1 MRGDELR
8 LRRCMELVL
17 DRFASLG
24 LSVRLFLDRIGRFS
38 RFASR
43 TLTLVFTQPSTWM
56 RWRQIGPLLYSVG
69 ASSVIVVSIT
79 GAFIGMILALEGFD
93 QFAALGQE
101 AQMGGVIAAAV
112 VKQIGPV
119 LAAVMLAGRVGG
131 ALAAELG
138 TMKVTEQL
146 DAMRAMSAD
155 PIKTLVVPRVVACV
169 IMTPILTIYSDL
181 LGILGSFGIICGM
194 YGVTRA
200 DYWYSTTQ
208 FLSGW
213 DPLNG
218 VIKSL
223 AFGLAIGLISCYRG
237 FRCEGG
243 AAGVG
248 RASTQSF
255 VASFLTIIVVNLLL
269 AQFLQSL
276 QRWIDPET
284 LRTLAS

>member
-1 MRGDELR
+1 MALALAR
-8 LRRCMELVL
+8 LS
-17 DRFASLG
+17 SLG
-24 LSVRLFLDRIGRFS
+24 LSVRLFFDRIGRFS
-38 RFASR
+38 RFAGR
-43 TLTLVFTQPSTWM
+43 TFALIATHPSAWM
-56 RWRQIGPLLYSVG
+56 HWRNIGPLLYSVG
-69 ASSVIVVSIT
+69 ASSVIVVSVT
-79 GAFIGMILALEGFD
+79 GAFIGMILALEGYD

-138 TMKVTEQL
+138 TMNVTEQL

-169 IMTPILTIYSDL
+169 VMTPILTIYSDL
-181 LGILGSFGIICGM
+181 LGILGSFGIICGL

-218 VIKSL
+218 VLKSL

-255 VASFLTIIVVNLLL
+255 VASFLTIIVINLLL

-284 LRTLAS
+284 VRTLAS

>member
-1 MRGDELR
+1 MILA
-8 LRRCMELVL
+8 LTQIT
-17 DRFASLG
+17 SLG
-24 LSVRLFLDRIGRFS
+24 ISVRLALDRIGRFA
-38 RFASR
+38 RFAGR
-43 TLTLVFTQPSTWM
+43 TLYLIATEPSAWM

-79 GAFIGMILALEGFD
+79 GAFIGMILALEGYD

-138 TMKVTEQL
+138 TMNVTEQL

-169 IMTPILTIYSDL
+169 VMTPILTIYSDL

-200 DYWYSTTQ
+200 DYWYSITQ
-208 FLSGW
+208 LLSGW
-213 DPLNG
+213 DPVNG
-218 VIKSL
+218 VVKSV

-248 RASTQSF
+248 RAATQSF
-255 VASFLTIIVVNLLL
+255 VASFLTIIVVNLVL
-269 AQFLQSL
+269 AQFLQTL
-276 QRWIDPET
+276 QRWMDPDT
-284 LRTLAS
+284 MRTLAS

>member
-1 MRGDELR
+1 
-8 LRRCMELVL
+8 MELVL

-43 TLTLVFTQPSTWM
+43 TLTLVVTQPSTWL

-155 PIKTLVVPRVVACV
+155 PIKTLVVPRVVACT

-181 LGILGSFGIICGM
+181 LGILGSFGIICGV